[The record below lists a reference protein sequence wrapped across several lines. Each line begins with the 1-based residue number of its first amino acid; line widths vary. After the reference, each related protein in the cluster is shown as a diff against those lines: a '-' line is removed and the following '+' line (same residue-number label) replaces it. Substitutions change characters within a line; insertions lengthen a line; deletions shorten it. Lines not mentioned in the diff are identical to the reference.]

1 MSKTYT
7 KKQTYSSNITI
18 PEKIWTVSAEDTLQS
33 LNVSKDTG
41 LKKPEIKKRRNT
53 FGSNVLKKVEGKSVW
68 QIFIDQFKSLVIG
81 ILAIAAV
88 LSFLFGQWVEGI
100 AVSVAIILNALIG
113 FFTEYKAQRS
123 MEALRKL
130 SRIKARVR
138 RDGEVCEIP
147 ADQLVVG
154 DVVILDSGDIV
165 TADLRLVE
173 ANKLQADESPL
184 TGESVPVGKQIE
196 KVESDT
202 PLAERRNMLYK
213 GTYVTRGSGEGVVT
227 ATGMDTEL
235 GTISQLVE
243 EAEEELTPLEQR
255 LNHLGRSLIWITLA
269 LAGAVTVLG
278 IIRGKEVLLMV
289 ESGVA
294 LAVAAIPEGLPI
306 VATVALARGMMRMAR
321 RNALINR
328 LASVET
334 LGATNIICTDKTGTL
349 TENKMTVSEVMFP
362 SHNIQIKKNKKSEKA
377 EFLKDGKPFKP
388 EQHSTLKEILKT
400 GVLCNNA
407 SLHKKSDTD
416 GVGDPVEVALLSA
429 GAQAGLHRE
438 EILKDFP
445 EVREEAFDP
454 DTKMMATFHK
464 QNNDFLVE
472 VKGAPESVLEVC
484 SSIRKDSQDTNM
496 DEQIRS
502 EWINQSQKMAER
514 GLRIL
519 AVAQKNV
526 TSSQE
531 EPYQNLIFLGLI
543 GMYDPPRKGMDQ
555 TIKTCRD
562 AGIRVIMVTGDHPET
577 ARKVAL
583 AVKLTDEDSIN
594 VAMGKDL
601 DKPENVPENVQ
612 HRWLQTPVFSRV
624 SPEQKLNLIDLHQK
638 NNSVVAMTGDGIN
651 DAPALKKA
659 DIGIAM
665 GKRGTQVAKE
675 ASDMILKD
683 DAFSTIEVAIEQGR
697 IIFKNI
703 RKFILFLLSGNV
715 SEILILAAASLMN
728 WSLPLLPLQI
738 LFLNLVLDVFPALA
752 LGVGEGNPDIM
763 KKPPRNIQEPVIT
776 RKHWMFIVGYS
787 IVIAV
792 TVLTA
797 FRLSDLWL
805 GLKGIPAVTV
815 SFFTLAFAR
824 LWHVF
829 NMRDAKTGIIRNEVM
844 RNPFVWGAIVLC
856 IVLILSVLFIP
867 VLSKVIQT
875 ANPGLKGWGLIVV
888 MSFIPWIV
896 GQVLKETGVDRL

>member
-1 MSKTYT
+1 MNKTYKKT
-7 KKQTYSSNITI
+7 KKYSANNEI
-18 PEKIWTVSAEDTLQS
+18 PKEIWAVSAKDALKYFD
-33 LNVSKDTG
+33 VGKDTG
-41 LKKPEIKKRRNT
+41 LQKSEIKKRRNK
-53 FGSNVLKKVEGKSVW
+53 FGSNALKKIQGKSFW
-68 QIFIDQFKSLVIG
+68 QIFIDQFRSLVIG
-81 ILAIAAV
+81 ILAVAAV
-88 LSFLFGQWVEGI
+88 FSFVFGQWIEGI

-123 MEALRKL
+123 MDALRKL
-130 SRIKARVR
+130 GQITARVR
-138 RDGEVCEIP
+138 RDGKVCEIP

-154 DVVILDSGDIV
+154 DIVILESGDIV
-165 TADLRLVE
+165 TADLRLAE

-196 KVESDT
+196 KVESDV
-202 PLAERRNMLYK
+202 PLAERCNMLYK
-213 GTYVTRGSGEGVVT
+213 GTFVTRGSGEGVVT

-235 GTISQLVE
+235 GTISKLVE

-255 LNHLGRSLIWITLA
+255 LNRLGRSLIWITLT

-306 VATVALARGMMRMAR
+306 VATVALARGMLRMAK

-349 TENKMTVSEVMFP
+349 TENKMTVSEVVYP
-362 SHNIQIKKNKKSEKA
+362 SHKIQIKKNKRPEKA
-377 EFLKDGKPFKP
+377 QFLRDGNPFKP
-388 EQHSTLKEILKT
+388 EKNSKFTEILKA

-407 SLHKKSDTD
+407 SLHKRNDSE

-429 GAQAGLHRE
+429 GAQADLYRE
-438 EILKDFP
+438 EILKDLP

-454 DTKMMATFHK
+454 ATKMMATFHK
-464 QNNDFLVE
+464 QDNNFLVE
-472 VKGAPESVLEVC
+472 VKGAPESVLNVC
-484 SSIRKDSQDTNM
+484 TRIRQNSEDKNM
-496 DEQIRS
+496 NKQV
-502 EWINQSQKMAER
+502 QSQWIEESKKLAEN

-519 AVAQKNV
+519 AVAQK
-526 TSSQE
+526 TADSSQQD
-531 EPYQNLIFLGLI
+531 PYQDLTFLGLV
-543 GMYDPPRKGMDQ
+543 GLYDPPRKGMDN
-555 TIKTCRD
+555 TIESCRK

-577 ARKVAL
+577 ARKVAS
-583 AVKLTDEDSIN
+583 AVNLTGEKSLN
-594 VAMGKDL
+594 VVMGKDL
-601 DKPENVPENVQ
+601 DKPDNVSENIQ
-612 HRWLQTPVFSRV
+612 RTWLQTPVFSRV
-624 SPEQKLNLIDLHQK
+624 SPVQKLNLIDLHQK

-715 SEILILAAASLMN
+715 SEILIIALASLMN

-763 KKPPRNIQEPVIT
+763 KQPPRNIQEPVLT
-776 RKHWMFIVGYS
+776 RSHWMFIVGYS
-787 IVIAV
+787 VIIAL

-797 FRLSDLWL
+797 FYLSDVWL
-805 GLKGIPAVTV
+805 GLEGIPAVTV
-815 SFFTLAFAR
+815 SFLTLAFAR

-875 ANPGLKGWGLIVV
+875 ANPGLQGWGLIIV
-888 MSFIPWIV
+888 MSLIPWLI
-896 GQVLKETGVDRL
+896 GQVLKETEIDRI